1 MQNYFELYIN
11 INKIKAVICYG
22 HSWRSACCNT
32 NKIPKIFNF
41 TDPEFFKFTK
51 TSGVAQ
57 VIVNFK
63 PLFKNGLALLPVGIK
78 KEHIIKSTVKNNKQ
92 YLKKK

>member
-1 MQNYFELYIN
+1 MENYFKLYIN
-11 INKIKAVICYG
+11 INKIKAVVCYS
-22 HSWRSACCNT
+22 HSWRSTCCNT
-32 NKIPKIFNF
+32 NKKIPKIFNF

-51 TSGVAQ
+51 ISGVAQ

-78 KEHIIKSTVKNNKQ
+78 KTTYYKIDC
-92 YLKKK
+92 